1 MTRLDTPSTDTRTV
15 GLPLDRVDGPM
26 KVTGGATYAYENARI
41 GEALVGVFAT
51 ATIGRG
57 EITAIDASA
66 AGAMPGVRLV
76 ITHENVLEQGA
87 LDAEQGGFS
96 VRARPIMQS
105 TQIHH
110 FGQAV
115 ALVIAETFEQARDA
129 AAAVAVDYATAPG
142 TFVFTN
148 AVPVTEPE
156 IANIAPAASD
166 RGNFEGGFARAAFRI
181 DQTYETPSHYS
192 QPMEPHATLA
202 RWQGDVLHLTTSHQ
216 TLQYIQKS
224 LANSLGLAPENLV
237 VSAPFVGGGFGSKLA
252 VHADIMGAA
261 IASKMLGEPVK
272 VCLTRPQVFSLGG
285 GRPWQQQ
292 RVRLGAEADGR
303 LVAIGHEALI
313 CSSERDPWIEQTA
326 TVTRSLYAAPD
337 RMTRHRVA
345 HLDLH
350 GGEAVRA
357 PGELPGLMA
366 VESAMDELA
375 EALDMDPIDLRVL
388 NDTATD
394 PETGVPLTGRRL
406 SECLRT
412 GAGRFGWS
420 ERAPRP
426 RARQEG
432 QWLVGMGVASAIRMH
447 FQGET
452 EAEVAVTPE
461 GRVEVRSDLTDIGT
475 GSYTVLGQVA
485 SELLGVEPAAIDV
498 VLADTRLPTGGG
510 SGGSWGAS
518 NTAAALHA
526 ACLALLEKTGIAPG
540 PDFARSTLTAH
551 PDGIAATGGISSMG
565 DVPDW
570 DKASRHTYGAHFAEI
585 AVHRLTG
592 EVKVRRML
600 GVFAAGR
607 ILNAKMARS
616 QLLGGMTWGLSAA
629 LHEVIEIDPRYG
641 NIVNGDLAEYLVP
654 VHADVP
660 DIDIVMLDEP
670 DLAANPVGVKGVGEL
685 GCCGSAAAVANAL
698 YNACGVRVRSF
709 PANLSTV
716 VPVLA

>member
-1 MTRLDTPSTDTRTV
+1 MTRLDTTATDTRIV
-15 GLPLDRVDGPM
+15 GRPLNRVDGPL

-41 GEALVGVFAT
+41 DEALVGVFAT

-66 AGAMPGVRLV
+66 AEAMPGVRFV

-87 LDAEQGGFS
+87 LDAGQGGFS
-96 VRARPIMQS
+96 VRARPIMRD

-110 FGQAV
+110 FGQAI
-115 ALVIAETFEQARDA
+115 ALVVAETFEQARA
-129 AAAVAVDYATAPG
+129 GAAAVAVDYATGPG
-142 TFVFTN
+142 TFVFTET
-148 AVPVTEPE
+148 VLVTEPE
-156 IANIAPAASD
+156 IANIAPAATG
-166 RGNFEGGFARAAFRI
+166 RGDFEGGFARAAFRI
-181 DQTYETPSHYS
+181 DQTYDTPSHYA

-202 RWQGDVLHLTTSHQ
+202 RWKGDALHLTTSHQ
-216 TLQYIQKS
+216 TLQYIQES
-224 LANSLGLAPENLV
+224 LAHSLGLAPENLV

-285 GRPWQQQ
+285 GRPWQRQ

-303 LVAIGHEALI
+303 LVAIGHEALVY
-313 CSSERDPWIEQTA
+313 SSERDPFVEQTA

-337 RMTRHRVA
+337 RMTRHRAA

-375 EALDMDPIDLRVL
+375 YALDMDPVELRVL
-388 NDTATD
+388 NDTDTD
-394 PETGVPLTGRRL
+394 PESGAPLTGRRL

-412 GAGRFGWS
+412 GATRFGWS
-420 ERAPRP
+420 DRAPQP
-426 RARQEG
+426 RSRQEG

-452 EAEVAVTPE
+452 EVEVAVTPE
-461 GRVEVRSDLTDIGT
+461 GRVEVHSDLTDIGT

-485 SELLGVEPAAIDV
+485 SEVLGVEPAEVNV

-510 SGGSWGAS
+510 SAGSWGAS

-540 PDFARSTLTAH
+540 PDFVQAALAAH
-551 PDGIAATGGISSMG
+551 PGGIAATGGIPSMG

-570 DKASRHTYGAHFAEI
+570 DKASRHTYGAHFAEVG
-585 AVHRLTG
+585 VHRLTG
-592 EVKVRRML
+592 EVQVRRML

-607 ILNAKMARS
+607 ILNPKTARS
-616 QLLGGMTWGLSAA
+616 QLLGGMVWGLSAA
-629 LHEVIEIDPRYG
+629 LREGIEIDPRYG

-660 DIDIVMLDEP
+660 DIDIVLLDEP

-685 GCCGSAAAVANAL
+685 GACGASAAVANAL
-698 YNACGVRVRSF
+698 YNASGVRVRSF
-709 PANLSTV
+709 PAHLATM
-716 VPVLA
+716 VPELV